1 MKQCSKC
8 KEEKEVTE
16 FFKNRARHDGLENY
30 CKICSGK
37 KRVAYRANNK
47 EKCSEAYKDYA
58 SRNKERIK
66 AKASRQYKATR
77 TDYVSVYELPC
88 GYVGVTNNLHTRMKN
103 HRNVHNRITEGYI
116 VLAQCP
122 TREEAL
128 DLEAL
133 YQTITKQ
140 KVDNEGR
147 LRPIL

>member
-1 MKQCSKC
+1 M
-8 KEEKEVTE
+8 
-16 FFKNRARHDGLENY
+16 
-30 CKICSGK
+30 
-37 KRVAYRANNK
+37 AYRADNK
-47 EKCSEAYKDYA
+47 EKCSAAYKDYA
-58 SRNKERIK
+58 SRNKELIK
-66 AKASRQYKATR
+66 AKHRREYKATR

-88 GYVGVTNNLHTRMKN
+88 GYVGVTNNPHTRMKN

-133 YQTITKQ
+133 YQLTSNQ

-147 LRPIL
+147 LRHIL